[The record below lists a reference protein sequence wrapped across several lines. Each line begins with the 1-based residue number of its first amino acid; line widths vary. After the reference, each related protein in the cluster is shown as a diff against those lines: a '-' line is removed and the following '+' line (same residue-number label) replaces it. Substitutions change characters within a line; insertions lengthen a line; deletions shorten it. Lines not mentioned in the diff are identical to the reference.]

1 MLGGGVGGSWPL
13 LGDAML
19 SALAERSQAPWS
31 GAGGCPSSA
40 PPTGS

>member
-1 MLGGGVGGSWPL
+1 MLGGGFGDSWPL
-13 LGDAML
+13 LGDTTL
-19 SALAERSQAPWS
+19 SALAERSQAPRS